1 MGLIAEKSEALYA
14 ELNEKAEATTGSY
27 SATDDF
33 LQYSYSVLVAKN
45 HQKIRSWCLAY

>member
-14 ELNEKAEATTGSY
+14 ELNEKAEATTSSY

-33 LQYSYSVLVAKN
+33 FQYSYSVLVAKT
-45 HQKIRSWCLAY
+45 HQKIR